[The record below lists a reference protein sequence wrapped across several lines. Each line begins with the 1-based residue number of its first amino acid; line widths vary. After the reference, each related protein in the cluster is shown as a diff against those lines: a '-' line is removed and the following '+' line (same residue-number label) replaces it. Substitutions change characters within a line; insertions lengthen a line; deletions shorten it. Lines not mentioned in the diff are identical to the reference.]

1 MDTLLIPFEPHFIYT
16 VTSLHRVQ
24 CILCKNGFKC
34 ETVFRRSYPI
44 ALNLLKKNMTIPLLK
59 YIEEP
64 DRTAFSRSTVTTSI
78 CKYWCC
84 SKLHLFPGRTMK
96 TSETVLRWEVSLCHL
111 DVEPLV
117 YPGIG
122 EHVTG
127 LLSDKLPQTCES
139 LFPPGT
145 SFATSVMFIH
155 RILPSRS
162 PRLNVI
168 GRYTDCSP
176 ITGLW
181 IFAMGDSG
189 ALQPCAFYI
198 GMNFDDYTTCR
209 YRCDT
214 GELVSYIV
222 LGMSNRRASSTS
234 DTASICAIAMMWGPS
249 PILYNG

>member
-1 MDTLLIPFEPHFIYT
+1 MDTLLIPFELHFIYI
-16 VTSLHRVQ
+16 VTSLYSVQ

-44 ALNLLKKNMTIPLLK
+44 THNLLKNITIWLLK

-64 DRTAFSRSTVTTSI
+64 DRTEFRRSTVTTSI
-78 CKYWCC
+78 WKYWCR

-111 DVEPLV
+111 DVGPLV
-117 YPGIG
+117 YQGIG
-122 EHVTG
+122 EHMTG

-145 SFATSVMFIH
+145 SFATSVMFVH

-181 IFAMGDSG
+181 MFAMGDSG

-198 GMNFDDYTTCR
+198 GMNVDDYTTCR

-214 GELVSYIV
+214 GDLVSYIV

-234 DTASICAIAMMWGPS
+234 DTAAICDIAMVWGPS